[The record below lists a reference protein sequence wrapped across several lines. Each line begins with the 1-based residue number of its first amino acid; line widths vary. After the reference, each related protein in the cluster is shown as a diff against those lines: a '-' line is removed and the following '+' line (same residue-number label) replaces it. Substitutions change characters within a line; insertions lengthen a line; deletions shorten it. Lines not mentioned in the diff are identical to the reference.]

1 MTLRT
6 IDYQLFK
13 LINGMSR
20 QRVWLDYFGI
30 FCAVYLI
37 WLMGAVTLAYFFFL
51 PQGAQVSWLKKEY
64 TRFRYL
70 LVLFGGTAAAYALNV
85 LIGFSYGRIRPFAGA
100 LQTNQLISASFI
112 HKSFPSSHA
121 TVAFAL
127 AMSVF
132 WFNKTWGIPLLLCAA
147 LVSCGRVYVGVHY
160 PSDAVVGALLG
171 IVVSYLVYRFV

>member
-1 MTLRT
+1 MWLRNL
-6 IDYQLFK
+6 DYKLFK
-13 LINGMSR
+13 LINGLSR

-37 WLMGAVTLAYFFFL
+37 WLMAAATLAYFFFL
-51 PQGAQVSWLKKEY
+51 PQGLHVSWLKKEY

-70 LVLFGGTAAAYALNV
+70 LVLLAGTGAAYALNV
-85 LIGFSYGRIRPFAGA
+85 LIGFGYGRLRPFASS

-121 TVAFAL
+121 TLAFAL

-132 WFNKTWGIPLLLCAA
+132 WFNKTWGIPLLVCAG
-147 LVSCGRVYVGVHY
+147 LVTWARVYVGVHY

-171 IVVSYLVYRFV
+171 IVVSYLVYRLV